1 MIFYTA
7 LGLGEP
13 IARARRW
20 NGHDLRLELFT
31 LAPPF
36 GGRQFERAEVLRAS
50 RDHVT
55 MFDVMSFDEVAQAL
69 SLLPSISAS

>member
-1 MIFYTA
+1 MIFIRR

-13 IARARRW
+13 IARERRW

-36 GGRQFERAEVLRAS
+36 GERQFERAEVLRTS
-50 RDHVT
+50 RDHAT
-55 MFDVMSFDEVAQAL
+55 LFDVVVFR
-69 SLLPSISAS
+69 